1 METGGQ
7 FASQAKIIS
16 LRMVGQLKGP
26 AGEGAIW
33 SSMVT
38 WQRGAQGPVGF
49 LVDSTSKLPKLP
61 SCPRSWAGMAASVQG
76 WQVKHVRL
84 LALISKGSW
93 LRRGLAAWQETF
105 IAVSRHVTIKS

>member
-16 LRMVGQLKGP
+16 LRLVGQLKGP

-38 WQRGAQGPVGF
+38 WQGGAQGSAGF
-49 LVDSTSKLPKLP
+49 LVDSTSKVP
-61 SCPRSWAGMAASVQG
+61 
-76 WQVKHVRL
+76 
-84 LALISKGSW
+84 
-93 LRRGLAAWQETF
+93 
-105 IAVSRHVTIKS
+105 